1 MQESVD
7 GKKGDNLI
15 LTFYQMIDYFKI
27 MLLIRVWKPF
37 TELLVFVSYFVG
49 KISSN
54 TIVKIT
60 FNKDIFSFV

>member
-27 MLLIRVWKPF
+27 MIIIRVWKPF
-37 TELLVFVSYFVG
+37 IEHIVFVSYFVG
-49 KISSN
+49 KNVSK
-54 TIVKIT
+54 TIVKIN